1 MEMGSDHAQRC
12 DDHFLTISKHTRTKI
27 TELKRNVTL
36 LDMQQHA
43 AKSTTDLLIYRQ
55 VKVLSFVIGLIYHIR
70 SDTHVVK
77 CKSEYLMLPFREN
90 FSCQAVMT

>member
-12 DDHFLTISKHTRTKI
+12 DDHFLTISTRTKI
-27 TELKRNVTL
+27 TELKRNL
-36 LDMQQHA
+36 KMLDMQQHA
-43 AKSTTDLLIYRQ
+43 AKGTTVLIYRQ
-55 VKVLSFVIGLIYHIR
+55 VKVLTFVIGLIYHIR